1 MGIDIDI
8 TSVSSGNATVLIGAC
23 FAIVLFLI
31 IYEAFF
37 TKKGMGTSASPLSE
51 ILEQQENQEFIV
63 CKMIAEF
70 AATLAACGATSMQ
83 VLSSVAYLSTHFG
96 IHAEVTGL
104 PQHILLCA
112 VDDKRQKTYTIN
124 QKIKENP
131 LDFDRIIMLNHL
143 AKETVA
149 ENYSPEIFYEKFQKI
164 LAVKRLHPNLV
175 LVLAS
180 LANASFCRLFNGDF
194 ISMAIV
200 ATATAC
206 GFYLRRTLCSR
217 FKLDFRMGTI
227 LAAVVSTVIGTSGYV
242 FQIGETPNV
251 ALATSILY
259 LVPGIP
265 YINSLS
271 NLLNGMFLGCI
282 SQFFKGAI
290 LTICLSLGFCIGL
303 VLTNLHFF

>member
-8 TSVSSGNATVLIGAC
+8 TSVSFGNATVLIGVC

-31 IYEAFF
+31 VYETFF
-37 TKKGMGTSASPLSE
+37 TKKGKGTNASLHSE
-51 ILEQQENQEFIV
+51 ILDCQENPDFVI

-70 AATLAACGATSMQ
+70 ASTLAACGATSMQ

-112 VDDKRQKTYTIN
+112 VDDKLQKTYTIN
-124 QKIKENP
+124 QKIKENS
-131 LDFDRIIMLNHL
+131 LDFDRIILLNHL

-149 ENYSPEIFYEKFQKI
+149 KNYSPEIFYEKFQKI

-194 ISMAIV
+194 VSMAIV

-227 LAAVVSTVIGTSGYV
+227 LAATISTVIGTSGYV